1 MTLMFEQA
9 IVIVRAPLVAD
20 RYQNK
25 TRDWSNAA
33 RVPVEGVN
41 VQPAGA
47 PVRSEE
53 DTVDRQTTVTTWTLQ
68 TREGVD
74 LDLMATDRV
83 EFDGMTL
90 EVDGKVG
97 RWPDP
102 FTGAV
107 HHVEA
112 RLKEID

>member
-1 MTLMFEQA
+1 MFEQT
-9 IVIVRAPLVAD
+9 IVRVRAPLVTD

-25 TRDWSNAA
+25 KRDWDNAD
-33 RVPVEGVN
+33 RDPVEDVN
-41 VQPAGA
+41 VQPAGV

-53 DTVDRQTTVTTWTLQ
+53 DTLDRQTTVTAWHLQ

-74 LDLMATDRV
+74 LDLRETDRV
-83 EFDGMTL
+83 EVDGMTL

-107 HHVEA
+107 HHIEA
-112 RLKEID
+112 RLKEVD

>member
-1 MTLMFEQA
+1 MMMFLQS
-9 IVIVRAPLVAD
+9 IVRVRAPVVTD
-20 RYQNK
+20 RYNNRK
-25 TRDWSNAA
+25 RDWDDAT
-33 RVPVEGVN
+33 RLTVEGVN
-41 VQPAGA
+41 VQPAGT
-47 PVRSEE
+47 PPRSDES
-53 DTVDRQTTVTTWTLQ
+53 TIDRQTTVTSWTLQ

-74 LDLMATDRV
+74 LDLLETDRV

-90 EVDGKVG
+90 EVDGRVG

-112 RLKEID
+112 RLKEVD